1 MATSGT
7 YSFSMD
13 IDEVIEEAMEMIG
26 GEATLGNEPKSARR
40 SINLLLQDWQNRGI
54 QLWTVG
60 TTTVTVTTS
69 VTSYTLGGE
78 NVDVLE
84 AVINKI
90 DGGGNG
96 STDLQLN
103 RISMEEYLKIPR
115 KTQTGRPSQY
125 AVRRNR
131 DSINIFLWPL
141 PDNSVDKL
149 KLETFT
155 YMQDVTRSSQTA
167 DISRRFY
174 PCLTAGTAYFMSM
187 KRPGVDAGRIAM
199 IKQEYEERLIRA
211 QDEDKERA
219 SMLIRPRINY

>member
-60 TTTVTVTTS
+60 TTAVTVTTS
-69 VTSYTLGGE
+69 VTSYSLSDQ
-78 NVDVLE
+78 NIDVLE
-84 AVINKI
+84 AVLNRDNVDI
-90 DGGGNG
+90 
-96 STDLQLN
+96 QLE

-115 KTQTGRPSQY
+115 KSQTGRPTQY
-125 AVRRNR
+125 SVRRGR
-131 DSINIFLWPL
+131 DQAIVYLWPL
-141 PDNSVDKL
+141 PENNTDIV
-149 KLETFT
+149 KLETVKYFE
-155 YMQDVTRSSQTA
+155 DVTKSSQTA

-187 KRPGVDAGRIAM
+187 KRPGVDAGRIQM
-199 IKQEYEERLIRA
+199 IKGEYEERLQRA
-211 QDEDKERA
+211 QEEDRERA
-219 SMLIRPRINY
+219 SMYILPSLR